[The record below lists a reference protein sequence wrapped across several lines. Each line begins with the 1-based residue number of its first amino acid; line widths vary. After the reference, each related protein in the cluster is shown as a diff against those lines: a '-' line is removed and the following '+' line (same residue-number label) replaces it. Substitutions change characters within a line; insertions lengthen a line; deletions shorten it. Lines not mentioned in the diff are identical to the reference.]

1 VAEPDSPWEIVP
13 LSSTHDIACFC
24 CGRNPLDVYIRKWA
38 LVNQQE
44 DMGRTFVLVR
54 LGHSRVYGYYTI
66 STSRIARA
74 SLPPAEQFSA
84 NYPVP
89 AILIG
94 KLAVD
99 SGEQGKGLGQ
109 FLLMDA
115 LKRCQIISQQ
125 IAVRGVEVDALDE
138 RAESFYLQYGFRK
151 LTDRPL
157 HLYLS
162 MGVIRNLGL

>member
-1 VAEPDSPWEIVP
+1 VADTDEPWETAP
-13 LSSTHDIACFC
+13 LHAAHETGPFR
-24 CGRNPLDVYIRKWA
+24 CGRNPLDLYIRKWA
-38 LVNQQE
+38 LLNQQE
-44 DMGRTFVLVR
+44 DIGRTFVLVR
-54 LGHSRVYGYYTI
+54 SQQPRVWGYYTI
-66 STSRIARA
+66 STSKIAKA
-74 SLPPAEQFSA
+74 SLPIPEQSSA

-89 AILIG
+89 AILVG

-99 SGEQGKGLGQ
+99 RRVQGKDLGE

-115 LKRCQIISQQ
+115 LYRCRLIAEQ

-138 RAESFYLQYGFRK
+138 QAETFYRQYGFQR

-162 MGVIRNLGL
+162 MGVIRRLGG

>member
-1 VAEPDSPWEIVP
+1 
-13 LSSTHDIACFC
+13 
-24 CGRNPLDVYIRKWA
+24 
-38 LVNQQE
+38 
-44 DMGRTFVLVR
+44 MGRTFVLVR
-54 LGHSRVYGYYTI
+54 LAHPRVYGYYTI
-66 STSRIARA
+66 SSSKIAKA
-74 SLPPAEQFSA
+74 SLSIEEQFSA

-89 AILIG
+89 AILLG

-99 SGEQGKGLGQ
+99 SGQQGKGLGE

-115 LKRCQIISQQ
+115 LKRCQTISEQ

-138 RAESFYLQYGFRK
+138 RAESFYLQYGFQR

-162 MGVIRNLGL
+162 MRVIRKLGP